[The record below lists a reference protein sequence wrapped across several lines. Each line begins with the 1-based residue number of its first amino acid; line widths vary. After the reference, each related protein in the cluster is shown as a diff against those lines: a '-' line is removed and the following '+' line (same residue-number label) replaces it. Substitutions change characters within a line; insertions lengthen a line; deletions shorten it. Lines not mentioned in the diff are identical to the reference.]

1 MTSNEDTY
9 RIEVWDSEE
18 EKTLLETISRSS
30 DFAVSMAA
38 WHAAMR
44 RRPGMLLIHYN
55 SRHVMEKVLTPGE
68 LKLPPQTIIDGSIHP
83 GLDVALGD
91 LRSWH
96 VLRAQCM
103 NCSHRA
109 EVKPE
114 GLIRRYGK
122 HALFSTVERAL
133 FCTSCNKG
141 GPVRME
147 IHSLPRG

>member
-30 DFAVSMAA
+30 DFTVSMAA
-38 WHAAMR
+38 WHAAIR

-55 SRHVMEKVLTPGE
+55 SRHAMEKILTPGE
-68 LKLPPQTIIDGSIHP
+68 VKLPPQTIISGSVHA

-91 LRSWH
+91 LREWH
-96 VLRAQCM
+96 TLRAWCTR
-103 NCSHRA
+103 CSHHA
-109 EVKPE
+109 EVKPA

-122 HALFSTVERAL
+122 AALFSTVERAL
-133 FCTSCNKG
+133 FCTSCERG
-141 GPVRME
+141 GPVRLE
-147 IHSLPRG
+147 IHKLPRN